1 MERVKVPIKKIENI
15 TNRQITFSKRRND
28 LVKKAYELSIP
39 CDVDVALITFS
50 PSGRPTLFSSSARFN
65 SSLQTFI
72 HSYGVIIKY
81 SE

>member
-50 PSGRPTLFSSSARFN
+50 PSGRPTLFSSSASFDEILERYIN
-65 SSLQTFI
+65 LPPQECQ
-72 HSYGVIIKY
+72 K
-81 SE
+81 